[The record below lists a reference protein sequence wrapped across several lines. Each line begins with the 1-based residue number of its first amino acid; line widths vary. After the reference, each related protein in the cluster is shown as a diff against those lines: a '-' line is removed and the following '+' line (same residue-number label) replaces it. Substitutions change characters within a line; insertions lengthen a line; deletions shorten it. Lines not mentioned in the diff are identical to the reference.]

1 MAIIRA
7 FEEWRAELE
16 GTGVPVKVISDHKN
30 LQHFMTIKRLSRRQ
44 ASWSEFFSRFNFK
57 LIYRPGAQGGKPN
70 TLIRRSSDLP
80 QNDDNER

>member
-16 GTGVPVKVISDHKN
+16 GTGVPVEVISDHKN

-44 ASWSEFFSRFNFK
+44 AR
-57 LIYRPGAQGGKPN
+57 
-70 TLIRRSSDLP
+70 
-80 QNDDNER
+80 